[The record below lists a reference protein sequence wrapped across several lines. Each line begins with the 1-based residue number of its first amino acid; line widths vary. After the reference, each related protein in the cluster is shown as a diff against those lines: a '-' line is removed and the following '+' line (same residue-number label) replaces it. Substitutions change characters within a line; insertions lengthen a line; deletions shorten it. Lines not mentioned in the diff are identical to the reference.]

1 MWAMLAQ
8 MMTII
13 MDGMTK
19 AIVTWDQTQEGC
31 KKRYQ
36 WQNYKSMTTG
46 FQQGFGDGFDKF
58 KLREAPLKKK
68 R

>member
-31 KKRYQ
+31 QKVNVKAIV
-36 WQNYKSMTTG
+36 NFCVFFNLEM
-46 FQQGFGDGFDKF
+46 
-58 KLREAPLKKK
+58 KLTLSIGL
-68 R
+68 